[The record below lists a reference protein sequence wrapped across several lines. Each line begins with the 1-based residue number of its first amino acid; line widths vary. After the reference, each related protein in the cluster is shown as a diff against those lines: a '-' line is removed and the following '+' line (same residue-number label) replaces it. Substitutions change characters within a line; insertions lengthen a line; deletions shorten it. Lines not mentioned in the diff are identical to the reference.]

1 MLNGVVTLC
10 LVPGVTQLLV
20 RSDALLLVAGDA
32 VGRVVVARGVAQL
45 VTEITWNQKRSN
57 GKKFAQKRDHTEK

>member
-10 LVPGVTQLLV
+10 LMPGVTQLLV

-57 GKKFAQKRDHTEK
+57 GKKFAQNRDHTEK